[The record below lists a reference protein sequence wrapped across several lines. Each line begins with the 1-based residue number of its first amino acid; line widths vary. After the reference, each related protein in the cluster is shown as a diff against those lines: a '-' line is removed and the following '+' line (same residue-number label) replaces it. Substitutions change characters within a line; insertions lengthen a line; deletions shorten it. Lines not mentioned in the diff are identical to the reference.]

1 MGPTESEETDLLPK
15 GSITPWASFLPWS
28 VSVFSETCRGNTF
41 QEAVCAKT
49 YDFWKAGQKLGTASG
64 LEASWMFQRLG
75 EVTTVETGLELAEP
89 GETGEDVSWL
99 AATSNP

>member
-1 MGPTESEETDLLPK
+1 MGPTESEETDLLPR

-28 VSVFSETCRGNTF
+28 VSVFF
-41 QEAVCAKT
+41 QEAVCAKA

-64 LEASWMFQRLG
+64 LEASWIFQRLG